1 MKLKSDTDHSAV
13 STLFGANSLKH
24 NFAAMDLVNYNGNK
38 NAGLV
43 LQVHED
49 YIKLIN
55 EQNKIENIKIVDL
68 GKKLPDMKR
77 TLGARDSQGNALAL
91 DQMIKVI

>member
-1 MKLKSDTDHSAV
+1 
-13 STLFGANSLKH
+13 
-24 NFAAMDLVNYNGNK
+24 MDLVNYNGNK

-55 EQNKIENIKIVDL
+55 EHNKIENVKIVDL

-77 TLGARDSQGNALAL
+77 NQGTRDAHGNSLAL
-91 DQMIKVI
+91 D